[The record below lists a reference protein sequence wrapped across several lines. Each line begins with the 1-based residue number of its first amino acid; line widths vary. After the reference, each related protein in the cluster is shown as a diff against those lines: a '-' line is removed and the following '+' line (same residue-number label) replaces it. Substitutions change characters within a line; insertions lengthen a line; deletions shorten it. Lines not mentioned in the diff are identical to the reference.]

1 MSIIHKELFINNF
14 EQIDRKKVKFLH
26 KYMRAVGFST
36 LESRKKLQ
44 ELLTE
49 VVMNSDRRAITM
61 NKNNVLLGEFC
72 KNFADNLGI
81 AVCGEFDDEEK
92 FTYEYYYPYLDGSG
106 ITSYEDVSV
115 ERHAE
120 KESYAGVC
128 DDIKVGISL
137 IFYLKNRIP
146 YIKAQAT
153 DKLPIRGTTLTL
165 SALSVKGS
173 VMLSIQK
180 DEEQLQ
186 RVKQASITRNKLMAA
201 ARKGDEE
208 AIETLTLE
216 DMDMYTTISKKIQ
229 KDDIFSLVDT
239 YFMPY
244 GVECDQYSVLGE
256 IVGMRMV
263 TNKITGEKIY
273 ILTICCN
280 ELTFDVSIN
289 IIDLFGEPQVGRRF
303 KGIIWLQGHINF
315 PEESVL

>member
-1 MSIIHKELFINNF
+1 M
-14 EQIDRKKVKFLH
+14 H
-26 KYMRAVGFST
+26 KYMRAVGFSSF
-36 LESRKKLQ
+36 ESRRKLQ

-49 VVMNSDRRAITM
+49 VVLNSDKRAVTINDENM
-61 NKNNVLLGEFC
+61 LLGEFS
-72 KNFADNLGI
+72 KNFAEGLGI
-81 AVCGEFDDEEK
+81 AVCGEFDEEEK
-92 FTYEYYYPYLDGSG
+92 FTYEYYYPYLDGDG

-115 ERHAE
+115 ERHAD
-120 KESYAGVC
+120 KDSYAGVC

-146 YIKAQAT
+146 YIKAQT
-153 DKLPIRGTTLTL
+153 TGQLPVRGTTLTL
-165 SALSVKGS
+165 SALSTGAS
-173 VMLSIQK
+173 VMLPIQK
-180 DEEQLQ
+180 DEEQIQ
-186 RVKQASITRNKLMAA
+186 RVKQASIARNDLMAA
-201 ARKGDEE
+201 ARKGDED

-216 DMDMYTTISKKIQ
+216 DMDMYTVISKRIQ
-229 KDDIFSLVDT
+229 KEDIFSLVDT

-256 IVGMRMV
+256 IVRMRMT

-303 KGIIWLQGHINF
+303 KGVIWLQGKINF
-315 PEESVL
+315 PEDTVL

>member
-1 MSIIHKELFINNF
+1 MH
-14 EQIDRKKVKFLH
+14 R
-26 KYMRAVGFST
+26 YMRAVGFST

-49 VVMNSDRRAITM
+49 VVMKSDRRAITM
-61 NKNNVLLGEFC
+61 NKDNVLLGEFC

-115 ERHAE
+115 ERHAD

-137 IFYLKNRIP
+137 IFYLKNRVP

-173 VMLSIQK
+173 VMLPIQK

-244 GVECDQYSVLGE
+244 GVECDQYSILGE

-263 TNKITGEKIY
+263 TNKITGEQIY
-273 ILTICCN
+273 ILSICCN

>member
-1 MSIIHKELFINNF
+1 M
-14 EQIDRKKVKFLH
+14 H
-26 KYMRAVGFST
+26 KYMRAVGFSSF
-36 LESRKKLQ
+36 ESRRKLQ

-49 VVMNSDRRAITM
+49 VVLNSDKRAVTINDENM
-61 NKNNVLLGEFC
+61 LLGEFS
-72 KNFADNLGI
+72 KNFAEGLGI
-81 AVCGEFDDEEK
+81 AVCGEFDEEEK
-92 FTYEYYYPYLDGSG
+92 FTYEYYYPYLDGDG

-115 ERHAE
+115 ERHAD
-120 KESYAGVC
+120 KDSYAGVC

-146 YIKAQAT
+146 YIKAQT
-153 DKLPIRGTTLTL
+153 TGQLPVRGTTLTL
-165 SALSVKGS
+165 SALSTGAS
-173 VMLSIQK
+173 VMLPIQK
-180 DEEQLQ
+180 DEEQKQ
-186 RVKQASITRNKLMAA
+186 RVKQASIARNDLMAA
-201 ARKGDEE
+201 ARKGDED

-216 DMDMYTTISKKIQ
+216 DMDMYTVISKRIQ
-229 KDDIFSLVDT
+229 KEDIFSLVDT

-256 IVGMRMV
+256 IVRMRMT

-303 KGIIWLQGHINF
+303 KGVIWLQGKINF
-315 PEESVL
+315 PEDTVL

>member
-1 MSIIHKELFINNF
+1 MH
-14 EQIDRKKVKFLH
+14 R
-26 KYMRAVGFST
+26 YMRAVGFST

-49 VVMNSDRRAITM
+49 VVMKSDRRAITM
-61 NKNNVLLGEFC
+61 NKDNVLLGEFC

-115 ERHAE
+115 ERHAD

-173 VMLSIQK
+173 VMLPIQK

-244 GVECDQYSVLGE
+244 GVECDQYSILGE

-263 TNKITGEKIY
+263 TNKITGEQIY
-273 ILTICCN
+273 ILSICCN

-303 KGIIWLQGHINF
+303 KGIIWLQGQLHF
-315 PEESVL
+315 

>member
-1 MSIIHKELFINNF
+1 M
-14 EQIDRKKVKFLH
+14 H
-26 KYMRAVGFST
+26 KYMRAVGFSSF
-36 LESRKKLQ
+36 ESRRKLQ

-49 VVMNSDRRAITM
+49 VVLNSDKRAVTINDENM
-61 NKNNVLLGEFC
+61 LLGEFS
-72 KNFADNLGI
+72 KNFAEGLGI
-81 AVCGEFDDEEK
+81 AVCGEFDEEEK
-92 FTYEYYYPYLDGSG
+92 FTYEYYYPYLDGDG

-115 ERHAE
+115 ERHAD
-120 KESYAGVC
+120 KDSYAGVC

-146 YIKAQAT
+146 YIKAQT
-153 DKLPIRGTTLTL
+153 TGQLPVRGTTLTL
-165 SALSVKGS
+165 SALSTGAS
-173 VMLSIQK
+173 AMLPIQK
-180 DEEQLQ
+180 DEEQMQ
-186 RVKQASITRNKLMAA
+186 RVKQASIARNDLMAA
-201 ARKGDEE
+201 ARKGDED

-216 DMDMYTTISKKIQ
+216 DMDMYTVISKRIQ
-229 KDDIFSLVDT
+229 KEDIFSLVDT

-256 IVGMRMV
+256 IVRMRMT

-303 KGIIWLQGHINF
+303 KGVIWLQGKINF
-315 PEESVL
+315 PEDTVL